1 MDVFTGRYD
10 RDKMQLHVSGKR
22 KKLPSEVWLVM
33 NAVTTVTVICSFNV
47 KEPVKSCFHDPG

>member
-1 MDVFTGRYD
+1 MDVFTGRYG

-22 KKLPSEVWLVM
+22 KKLPSEVWLVT

-47 KEPVKSCFHDPG
+47 